1 VAMDQ
6 LNAISSGASQ
16 LSDIN
21 VRTVSMRAEQIAT
34 PQSQL
39 NDLAAS
45 PTVIVAPSTQ
55 NNSTVNQSN
64 TVMNEVSMS
73 SQSTMSADRYVN

>member
-1 VAMDQ
+1 MDQ

-45 PTVIVAPSTQ
+45 TTVVVDTSTQ
-55 NNSTVNQSN
+55 NNSTVNQST

-73 SQSTMSADRYVN
+73 PHATMLADQYVR